1 MNKQKILGYLM
12 AIVGFIMILI
22 NAIGY
27 IFNINITSPVIST
40 LGIIFVAIGMMNVR
54 KYNK

>member
-1 MNKQKILGYLM
+1 MGNTSGLIM

-27 IFNINITSPVIST
+27 LFDFDITSPAM
-40 LGIIFVAIGMMNVR
+40 GIMGLVFVAVGMGMVR
-54 KYNK
+54 RTKK